1 MSSMLVLANCEPF
14 AIGGRRACYVHPYD
28 QKRCIKVILGDKRPT
43 QLRRSHPW
51 WKRLHHEAYYDE
63 NIQDLKIYRHLSS
76 RHGAAIHRHLPQV
89 FGLVETDLGV
99 GLDVELIRDADG
111 RISLSGKGY
120 IIEQGLTGAFR
131 EPMDALEAFLL
142 RYRIQFRDP
151 FPHNLAV
158 QIGQDDTLRLFIVD
172 GLARKSRI
180 PFDRLPRV
188 IAEPRIHKKMH
199 RLLQGL
205 KRTDNNRR
213 AGVTPKNKG
222 LLLKR

>member
-1 MSSMLVLANCEPF
+1 MSRMLELADREPF
-14 AIGGRRACYVHPYD
+14 AIGGRRACYVHPHD
-28 QKRCIKVILGDKRPT
+28 QDRCIKVILEHMRPA
-43 QLRRSHPW
+43 QLRRSHAW
-51 WKRLHHEAYYDE
+51 WKRLHHEGYYDE
-63 NIQDLKIYRHLSS
+63 NIQDLKIYRYLSL
-76 RHGAAIHRHLPQV
+76 RHGAAIHQHLPRV

-131 EPMDALEAFLL
+131 EPMQALEAFLL

-151 FPHNLAV
+151 FPHNLSV
-158 QIGQDDTLRLFIVD
+158 QIGKDDTLRLFIVD

-188 IAEPRIHKKMH
+188 FAERRIHKKMQ

-205 KRTDNNRR
+205 QRTENNRR

-222 LLLKR
+222 LLLNR